1 VAVAALLILLTV
13 LCNLTL
19 LAAMAAGRALRGW
32 RQRVWMG
39 AQAALLTVALAVA
52 ILIAVATGTTDKTV
66 GALLTLLGLAFTLAI
81 AGILVYV
88 EYVLAGR
95 RAAFGDDLK
104 GSLWVGRSG
113 VRRLDG
119 R

>member
-1 VAVAALLILLTV
+1 MAVVALLILLTV

-19 LAAMAAGRALRGW
+19 LSAMVAGRAQRGW
-32 RQRVWMG
+32 PQRGWLA
-39 AQAALLTVALAVA
+39 AQAAMLALALVVALLLA
-52 ILIAVATGTTDKTV
+52 LATGTNDKTV
-66 GALLTLLGLAFTLAI
+66 GALLALLGLAFTFAV

-95 RAAFGDDLK
+95 RAAFGNDLK
-104 GSLWVGRSG
+104 GSLWVGRLG

>member
-1 VAVAALLILLTV
+1 MAVAALLVLLTM

-19 LAAMAAGRALRGW
+19 LAAMAAGRATRGW

-39 AQAALLTVALAVA
+39 AQAALLTLALAVA

-66 GALLTLLGLAFTLAI
+66 GALLALLGLAFTLAI

-88 EYVLAGR
+88 EYVLVGR

-113 VRRLDG
+113 VRRLNG